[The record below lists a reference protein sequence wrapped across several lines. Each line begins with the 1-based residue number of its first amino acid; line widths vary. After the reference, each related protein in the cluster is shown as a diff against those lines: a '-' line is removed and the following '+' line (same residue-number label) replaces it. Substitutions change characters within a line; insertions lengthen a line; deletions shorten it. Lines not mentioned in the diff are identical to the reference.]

1 MENEPPIISVQE
13 DGQGTK
19 RGRIMGK
26 LFGRVKEGRDRDR
39 DRKPSHDN
47 TGASENLNDF
57 FRGSSDKL
65 QVAHPGPPTLAKL
78 DTKTAGSTRYPNSLN
93 VQSPTDPRHD
103 MAIRARSHSPRIRK
117 NKGLNVKFTDAYPE
131 VIGHGGD
138 ECDVPTVEIAKRK
151 KARPSMPPNTAA
163 PVRPLDGVGRPA
175 GPPGV
180 AQKSD
185 SSFMP
190 GPLRRTQTGFSTISG
205 TGDQELAEGNSP
217 QARPRGSPA
226 TSPDEKRRSFIELHQ
241 AEMREAE
248 GRAFANAVRSA
259 SISSQATRS
268 SERPPLSTADSM
280 SRGQYTESPKDIHPP
295 KLYQSSQPES
305 LNPPIMPSSPQSR
318 LGPSPIPAQ
327 APRSPQSYTVDSPRA
342 LKLPRNGNLA
352 PETRHSPLHMQP
364 QPSPLPTPGL
374 TPGLEQSP
382 PSSFVNQ
389 FGSFRSSGRSLEGES
404 FSPIAAQPPPTPA
417 WSHDQNA
424 LDDALNTFAVRS
436 THLFELFRL
445 HSESVRPLLSSTP
458 EQLVR
463 AAVWWF
469 LTGRM
474 ALENAVRERPAGLEA
489 EQRNSLAKQQAHA
502 DLAKAYWLS
511 EKMVLEVS
519 NSTSTPVDADV
530 EDVRKVLASNL
541 RKLAGSMQ
549 RNGFMPPEEALLPQA
564 IDRSIWI
571 EYPSLTQDIIS
582 LLSGSS
588 NSALASTQQHQPGI
602 GMLDALPLGDSD
614 NFFSFGRF
622 RIETYLME
630 QGRES
635 QRLHLPCFISIV
647 RPQRQADIMF
657 VIASQNDSV
666 QLRISGNKS
675 LGPVWEDVRWRP
687 ETLTMDVRLPRG
699 FALVLQCSQTSFKT
713 LRSMYEFSA
722 KVHSSLY
729 AKPDEKCLFRST
741 LRAFQYV
748 DNDPQARQFPRE
760 ATPGCEL
767 ALFERLKKEGAATG
781 PRTYHRGYRIA
792 VVTGP
797 KVKTLSGVNQVYTPQ
812 TLIQLGFCRSETG
825 DPALSLKFENGR
837 LKGNMVFSFK
847 DDQERS
853 QMHCLLIGSALQKAE
868 EVFCEVP
875 LKVVWFSEKYGD
887 SEHNGLKQMAGL
899 SWQRVK
905 VINDDNDGDRPPC
918 VLADKLRVVYDFKD
932 GTFTDRINVAPGE
945 LRLRLDV
952 RNPSCIMVFRQPQA
966 DATLAV
972 SDPKIPRDLCQGM
985 SECLDV
991 LQQSPTI
998 RTYMFPSV
1006 AELHKFESA
1015 ITGFTILFDGIAS
1028 AFAISRRRMV
1038 VPIHKKWEAG
1048 STRIQIVQQD
1058 GVTQMLTFFE
1068 NFTHG
1073 QCMGFTLKGTD
1084 IFEAFSRSGKA
1095 GLKIAD
1101 AKFPLPK
1108 VLPQNVT
1115 DAQAAA
1121 DSAFLCLDLP
1131 ELPGEHDDITII
1143 FDNEAGK
1150 SILYHSPRT
1159 TSGPLPS
1166 AHHIMLT

>member
-13 DGQGTK
+13 DGRATK

-26 LFGRVKEGRDRDR
+26 LFGRVKEDLHRDR

-47 TGASENLNDF
+47 TGASGDLNDF
-57 FRGSSDKL
+57 FRGSSDTL

-93 VQSPTDPRHD
+93 VQTPTDPRHD
-103 MAIRARSHSPRIRK
+103 MAIRARSHSPRVRK

-131 VIGHGGD
+131 VIGQGGD

-151 KARPSMPPNTAA
+151 KAMPPMPPNTTA
-163 PVRPLDGVGRPA
+163 PARPLDGGGRPT
-175 GPPGV
+175 GPPCA

-185 SSFMP
+185 PSFMP
-190 GPLRRTQTGFSTISG
+190 GPLRRTQTGFSSILG
-205 TGDQELAEGNSP
+205 TGEQELAEGNSP
-217 QARPRGSPA
+217 QARPRGNPA
-226 TSPDEKRRSFIELHQ
+226 TNPDEKRRSFIELHQ

-248 GRAFANAVRSA
+248 GQAFANAVRSA
-259 SISSQATRS
+259 SISSQTTRS
-268 SERPPLSTADSM
+268 SERPSHSATNSM
-280 SRGQYTESPKDIHPP
+280 SQGQYTESPRDIHPP

-305 LNPPIMPSSPQSR
+305 LGQPTIPTSPQSR
-318 LGPSPIPAQ
+318 LGPSPIPVQ
-327 APRSPQSYTVDSPRA
+327 APRSPQTYTVDSPRA
-342 LKLPRNGNLA
+342 LKLPRNGALA
-352 PETRHSPLHMQP
+352 PETQHSPLHMQP
-364 QPSPLPTPGL
+364 QLSPLPTPGL

-382 PSSFVNQ
+382 PTSFVNQ
-389 FGSFRSSGRSLEGES
+389 FGSFRSSGRSLEGEN
-404 FSPIAAQPPPTPA
+404 FSPQQPPTPA
-417 WSHDQNA
+417 WNHDQSA
-424 LDDALNTFAVRS
+424 LDDALSTFATRS

-458 EQLVR
+458 GQLVR
-463 AAVWWF
+463 AALWWF

-511 EKMVLEVS
+511 EKMVPEIS
-519 NSTSTPVDADV
+519 NSTSTLVDAEV
-530 EDVRKVLASNL
+530 EEVRKVLASNL

-582 LLSGSS
+582 LLWGSS
-588 NSALASTQQHQPGI
+588 SSALASTQQHQPGI

-622 RIETYLME
+622 RIEAFLME

-635 QRLHLPCFISIV
+635 QRLHFPCFLSIL
-647 RPQRQADIMF
+647 RPQIQADIMF

-666 QLRISGNKS
+666 QLRISGNKG

-687 ETLTMDVRLPRG
+687 ETLTLDVRLPRG
-699 FALVLQCSQTSFKT
+699 FALVIQCSQSSFKT

-812 TLIQLGFCRSETG
+812 TLIQLGSCRSDAN

-837 LKGNMVFSFK
+837 LKGSMVLSFK
-847 DDQERS
+847 DEQERS
-853 QMHCLLIGSALQKAE
+853 QMHSLLIGSALQKAE

-875 LKVVWFSEKYGD
+875 LKVIWFSERYGD
-887 SEHNGLKQMAGL
+887 STHNGLKQMAGL

-905 VINDDNDGDRPPC
+905 VINDDNDGERPQC
-918 VLADKLRVVYDFKD
+918 VLADKLRVVYDFQD
-932 GTFTDRINVAPGE
+932 GTFTDRINVSPGE

-952 RNPSCIMVFRQPQA
+952 RNPSCIMVFRQRQA

-972 SDPKIPRDLCQGM
+972 TDPKIPRELSQGM
-985 SECLDV
+985 AECLEV

-1006 AELHKFESA
+1006 AELHAFESA
-1015 ITGFTILFDGIAS
+1015 ITGFKILFDGIAS

-1068 NFTHG
+1068 NFAHG

-1084 IFEAFSRSGKA
+1084 IFEAFNRSGKA

-1121 DSAFLCLDLP
+1121 DTAFLCLDLP
-1131 ELPGEHDDITII
+1131 ELPGEHDDITIL
-1143 FDNEAGK
+1143 FDSEAERDK
-1150 SILYHSPRT
+1150 LT
-1159 TSGPLPS
+1159 LCLPAPVKGS
-1166 AHHIMLT
+1166 RLPKK

>member
-13 DGQGTK
+13 DGRGTK

-26 LFGRVKEGRDRDR
+26 LFGRVKEDRER

-47 TGASENLNDF
+47 TGASGDLNDF
-57 FRGSSDKL
+57 FHGSSDKL

-103 MAIRARSHSPRIRK
+103 LAIRARSYSPRIRK
-117 NKGLNVKFTDAYPE
+117 NKGLSVKFTDAYPE

-138 ECDVPTVEIAKRK
+138 ECNVPTVEISKRK
-151 KARPSMPPNTAA
+151 QVRSPMPPTTTAPA
-163 PVRPLDGVGRPA
+163 WSLDGGGRPT
-175 GPPGV
+175 GSPGA
-180 AQKSD
+180 AQKND
-185 SSFMP
+185 PSFTP
-190 GPLRRTQTGFSTISG
+190 GPLRRTQTGFANIPG
-205 TGDQELAEGNSP
+205 TGEQELAENHSP
-217 QARPRGSPA
+217 QPRPRGSPA
-226 TSPDEKRRSFIELHQ
+226 TNPDEKRRSFIELHQ

-248 GRAFANAVRSA
+248 GQAFANAVRSA
-259 SISSQATRS
+259 SISSQATRT
-268 SERPPLSTADSM
+268 SERPPLSATNST
-280 SRGQYTESPKDIHPP
+280 SRGQYTESPRDVNLPQ
-295 KLYQSSQPES
+295 LYQPSQSDSLSQPTI
-305 LNPPIMPSSPQSR
+305 PTSPRSR

-327 APRSPQSYTVDSPRA
+327 APRSPQTYTVDSPRT
-342 LKLPRNGNLA
+342 LQLPRNGALA
-352 PETRHSPLHMQP
+352 SETQHSPLHMQP
-364 QPSPLPTPGL
+364 QPSPLPTSGL

-382 PSSFVNQ
+382 PTSFINQ
-389 FGSFRSSGRSLEGES
+389 FGSFRSSGRSLEGEN
-404 FSPIAAQPPPTPA
+404 FSPNAAQQPPTPA
-417 WSHDQNA
+417 WNHDQSA
-424 LDDALNTFAVRS
+424 LDDALSTFATRS

-463 AAVWWF
+463 AALWWF

-489 EQRNSLAKQQAHA
+489 EQRNSLAKQQAYA

-511 EKMVLEVS
+511 EKMVPEIS
-519 NSTSTPVDADV
+519 NSTSALVDAEV
-530 EDVRKVLASNL
+530 EEVRKVLASNL

-582 LLSGSS
+582 LLWGSS
-588 NSALASTQQHQPGI
+588 SSALASTQQHQPGI

-622 RIETYLME
+622 RIEAFLME

-635 QRLHLPCFISIV
+635 QRLHFPCFLSIL
-647 RPQRQADIMF
+647 RPQKQADIMF

-666 QLRISGNKS
+666 QLRISGDKS

-687 ETLTMDVRLPRG
+687 ETLTLDVRLPRG
-699 FALVLQCSQTSFKT
+699 FALVLQCSQGSFKT

-722 KVHSSLY
+722 KVHASLY
-729 AKPDEKCLFRST
+729 AKPDERCLFRST

-812 TLIQLGFCRSETG
+812 TLIQLGSCRNEAN

-837 LKGNMVFSFK
+837 LKGSMVMSFK
-847 DDQERS
+847 DEQERS
-853 QMHCLLIGSALQKAE
+853 QMHSLLIGSALQKDE

-875 LKVVWFSEKYGD
+875 LKVVWFSERYGD
-887 SEHNGLKQMAGL
+887 SAHNGLKQMAGL

-918 VLADKLRVVYDFKD
+918 VLADKLRAVYDFQD

-952 RNPSCIMVFRQPQA
+952 RNPSCIMMFRQPQA

-972 SDPKIPRDLCQGM
+972 TDPKIPRELSEGM
-985 SECLDV
+985 AECLEV

-1006 AELHKFESA
+1006 GELHAFESA
-1015 ITGFTILFDGIAS
+1015 ITGFKILFDGIAS

-1084 IFEAFSRSGKA
+1084 IFEAFNRGGKA

-1121 DSAFLCLDLP
+1121 DTAFLCLDLP
-1131 ELPGEHDDITII
+1131 ELPGEHDDITIL
-1143 FDNEAGK
+1143 FESEAERDKLG
-1150 SILYHSPRT
+1150 LC
-1159 TSGPLPS
+1159 LPAPVKGS
-1166 AHHIMLT
+1166 RLPKK

>member
-1 MENEPPIISVQE
+1 MHRMENEPPMISVQE
-13 DGQGTK
+13 DGRGTK

-26 LFGRVKEGRDRDR
+26 LFGKIKEDRDRDR

-47 TGASENLNDF
+47 KGSSGDLNDF
-57 FRGSSDKL
+57 FRGSSDTL

-138 ECDVPTVEIAKRK
+138 ECDIPTVEIAKRK
-151 KARPSMPPNTAA
+151 QARPPMPPNTTAPERPMDGGGRPTGPLGAA
-163 PVRPLDGVGRPA
+163 PKG
-175 GPPGV
+175 
-180 AQKSD
+180 D
-185 SSFMP
+185 SPFMP
-190 GPLRRTQTGFSTISG
+190 GPLRRTQTGFTSTAG
-205 TGDQELAEGNSP
+205 TGEQELAEGNNP
-217 QARPRGSPA
+217 QARPRANPA

-248 GRAFANAVRSA
+248 GQAFANAVRSA
-259 SISSQATRS
+259 SISSQATRP
-268 SERPPLSTADSM
+268 SERPPLSATNSM
-280 SRGQYTESPKDIHPP
+280 SRGQYTESPRDMHPP
-295 KLYQSSQPES
+295 KLYQPSQPEC
-305 LNPPIMPSSPQSR
+305 LGQPVMPASPQSR

-327 APRSPQSYTVDSPRA
+327 APRSPQTYTVDSPRA
-342 LKLPRNGNLA
+342 LKLPRNGALA
-352 PETRHSPLHMQP
+352 PDTQNSPLHLQP
-364 QPSPLPTPGL
+364 QMSPLPTPGL

-382 PSSFVNQ
+382 PTSFINQ
-389 FGSFRSSGRSLEGES
+389 FGSFRSSGRSLEGENM
-404 FSPIAAQPPPTPA
+404 SPIAAQQPPTPA
-417 WSHDQNA
+417 WNHDQSA
-424 LDDALNTFAVRS
+424 LDDALNTFAIRS

-445 HSESVRPLLSSTP
+445 HSESVRPLLSATP
-458 EQLVR
+458 GQLVR
-463 AAVWWF
+463 AALWWF

-474 ALENAVRERPAGLEA
+474 ALENAVRERPAGIEA
-489 EQRNSLAKQQAHA
+489 EQRNSLARQQAHA

-511 EKMVLEVS
+511 EKMIPETS
-519 NSTSTPVDADV
+519 NSTSTLIDAEV
-530 EDVRKVLASNL
+530 EEVRKVLANNL

-582 LLSGSS
+582 LLWGSS
-588 NSALASTQQHQPGI
+588 SSALASTQQQQPGM
-602 GMLDALPLGDSD
+602 GMLEALPLGDSD

-622 RIETYLME
+622 RMEAFLME

-635 QRLHLPCFISIV
+635 QRLHFPCFLSIV
-647 RPQRQADIMF
+647 RPPKQADIMF
-657 VIASQNDSV
+657 IVASQNGSV
-666 QLRISGNKS
+666 QLRISGNKG

-687 ETLTMDVRLPRG
+687 ETLTLDVRLPRG
-699 FALVLQCSQTSFKT
+699 FALVLQCSQSSFKT

-812 TLIQLGFCRSETG
+812 TLIQLGKCRTEAG
-825 DPALSLKFENGR
+825 DPALTVKFENGR
-837 LKGNMVFSFK
+837 LKGSMVLSFK
-847 DDQERS
+847 DEQERS
-853 QMHCLLIGSALQKAE
+853 QMHSLLIGSALQKNE

-875 LKVVWFSEKYGD
+875 LKVVWFSEQYGD
-887 SEHNGLKQMAGL
+887 SAHNGLKQMAGL

-918 VLADKLRVVYDFKD
+918 VLADKLRVVYDFQD

-952 RNPSCIMVFRQPQA
+952 RNPSCIMIFRQPQA
-966 DATLAV
+966 DATLAFTE
-972 SDPKIPRDLCQGM
+972 PKISRDLSQGM
-985 SECLDV
+985 AECLEV

-1006 AELHKFESA
+1006 GELHAFESA
-1015 ITGFTILFDGIAS
+1015 ITGFKILFDGIAS

-1068 NFTHG
+1068 NFVHG

-1084 IFEAFSRSGKA
+1084 IFEAFNKGGKA

-1121 DSAFLCLDLP
+1121 DTAFLCLDLP
-1131 ELPGEHDDITII
+1131 ELPGEHDDITIL
-1143 FDNEAGK
+1143 FESEAERDK
-1150 SILYHSPRT
+1150 LALC
-1159 TSGPLPS
+1159 LPAPVKGS
-1166 AHHIMLT
+1166 RLPKK